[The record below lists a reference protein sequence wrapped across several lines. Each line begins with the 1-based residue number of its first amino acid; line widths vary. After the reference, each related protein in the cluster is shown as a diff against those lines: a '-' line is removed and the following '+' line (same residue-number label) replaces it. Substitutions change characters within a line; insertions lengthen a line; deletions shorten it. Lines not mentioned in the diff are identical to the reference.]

1 MHNKEVYKISIIT
14 VIINC
19 LLSCIK
25 LIAGFISNSKAIIS
39 DGIHSLGDV
48 VTIIIVMIGIKL
60 SSSKEDKKHPY
71 GHERIEN
78 IVAIILSFVL
88 FTIGFGIGMDG
99 IEQIIT
105 KSYVD
110 TVIVG
115 NIAIVAAII
124 AIVVKEWLFWYTKG
138 IAKKIKSEALMAEA
152 WHHRT
157 DVMASI
163 GSLVGVIF
171 AKMGYPIVDSIA
183 SIVISLFIIK
193 TSLNIF
199 IDSANGLIDK
209 SCSDDILEKIE
220 KIIFNNKNVLVIDSI
235 KSRTFSSKIYLDIQI
250 GVDSNISLEYAN
262 EIANNINSDIKIN
275 IEEIK
280 NCMIKIN
287 PVINNENIDT

>member
-1 MHNKEVYKISIIT
+1 MHKKEVYKISIIT
-14 VIINC
+14 VVINC
-19 LLSCIK
+19 LLSGIK

-48 VTIIIVMIGIKL
+48 ITIIIVMIGIKL
-60 SSSKEDKKHPY
+60 SSSKEDSKHPY

-88 FTIGFGIGMDG
+88 FTIGFGIGFDG
-99 IEQIIT
+99 IERIIN

-110 TVIVG
+110 LVIVG
-115 NIAIVAAII
+115 NAAVFASII
-124 AIVVKEWLFWYTKG
+124 SIFVKEWLFWYTKST
-138 IAKKIKSEALMAEA
+138 AKKIKSEALMAEA

-163 GSLVGVIF
+163 GSLIGVIF
-171 AKMGYPIVDSIA
+171 AKNGYPIVDAIA
-183 SIVISLFIIK
+183 SIIISLFIIK

-199 IDSANGLIDK
+199 VDSANGLIDK

-220 KIIFNNKNVLVIDSI
+220 KIIFNNKNVLVIDNI

-250 GVDSNISLEYAN
+250 GVDSNISLEHAN
-262 EIANNINSDIKIN
+262 EIVSNINSDIKNN

-280 NCMIKIN
+280 NCMIKVN
-287 PVINNENIDT
+287 PITNNENIDT